1 MVYENAVSIHVQV
14 GYGQSNMSSHVQ
26 LTQTRLHIIYC
37 HCVLFAPAI
46 YNITSHEGPVF
57 YCIWDRCQSRST
69 TCVGWCPA
77 VCAAH
82 EPPGCFWKKYKQ
94 VLRSDTLR
102 CKKSQG
108 QPPGIYKNL
117 SKSIGIQHNYNLQP
131 QLVIFFCEYQ
141 IIKLT
146 CWRVVELFQLFLGWE
161 SLLGI
166 KLSKDQL
173 VRPTDSKWALH
184 SHDWRQELCK
194 RLKGIEIQD
203 PVSQK
208 GASKQQRC
216 RK

>member
-94 VLRSDTLR
+94 VLRSDTVDARNPKANHLGCIFNPVNNGR
-102 CKKSQG
+102 
-108 QPPGIYKNL
+108 
-117 SKSIGIQHNYNLQP
+117 NYQP
-131 QLVIFFCEYQ
+131 QLVSRISSINLPRFDPWRKTCDFPRFEVIGVKVDSIHPRRLTWNLQITHLERKVIFQ
-141 IIKLT
+141 ASMRT
-146 CWRVVELFQLFLGWE
+146 CSSRSSSGV
-161 SLLGI
+161 
-166 KLSKDQL
+166 
-173 VRPTDSKWALH
+173 
-184 SHDWRQELCK
+184 
-194 RLKGIEIQD
+194 
-203 PVSQK
+203 
-208 GASKQQRC
+208 
-216 RK
+216 